1 VQRAILEIISPVV
14 ERSVTIAAIATA
26 QLIHKDFAMEAD
38 ENKVRQSAQTMVKSL
53 AGSLALVTCKEPLRM
68 SMTNY
73 IRVMQQDLPDQA
85 LPEGAILMC
94 VNDNLEIACGMV
106 EKAAEQRSMP
116 EIEANIEDQL
126 AARRRHRANRPNEAY
141 IDPMI
146 NRWAFFIPEP
156 YRQTPGGLNKEQM
169 AIYEEFTR
177 QSRGLVNHI
186 QTGSTDSGRQLPDVL
201 QETFPSVPSFPTPAE
216 TPALPHQVPQQHKQQ
231 PRLPPPSVPVSGHQ
245 HQVNGF
251 MDVSTLQ
258 DRILDLL
265 SELQRVSKEAPEQHV
280 KDLPRESATLDVFNQ
295 LLYLLVSAPPYIEQI
310 ALAIAQR
317 ICVTL
322 YSQTEQALEI
332 EVLVQLLSKLCQI
345 SSSTAKEVI
354 LWMANTDDERALN
367 VPVTVALLN
376 GGLMEIQRVDNIL
389 AKAIQQRKVVAVEF
403 LSNLMKEVLLNE
415 RPIGLRADFA
425 SSLEAMGLWLAEDPT
440 LNVAQEL
447 MRKLKESGVPA
458 YINGEPDERSRSK
471 RQQMEYIFSE
481 WVALCTHSSST
492 DRTFSAFISQLHQK
506 QIMNTQE
513 ESALFFRLCID
524 ASVEMFER
532 EEMDPAGNTSDAY
545 IWIDALAKLIV
556 LLVKYQGE
564 ANGAVKGNKPAYL
577 NSILALIVLVLNHH
591 HVMRGERFNQRV
603 FFRLFSSVLCEYH
616 AIGRQGPDQDH
627 EMMLVFANIFLVLQP
642 LYIPGFVYGWL
653 SLVSHRV
660 FMPGLL
666 KKPDEIVS
674 DPADT
679 LNGTMSINEI

>member
-1 VQRAILEIISPVV
+1 VV

-177 QSRGLVNHI
+177 QSRGPVNHI
-186 QTGSTDSGRQLPDVL
+186 QTASTDSGRQLPDVL
-201 QETFPSVPSFPTPAE
+201 QETFPSVPSFPTLLRRRQFHIRRHNNISSSHVCHRLQCLSVDLSIKSM
-216 TPALPHQVPQQHKQQ
+216 ALWM
-231 PRLPPPSVPVSGHQ
+231 SVPPRPYLGSA
-245 HQVNGF
+245 
-251 MDVSTLQ
+251 L
-258 DRILDLL
+258 
-265 SELQRVSKEAPEQHV
+265 ELQRAAKEAPEQHV
-280 KDLPRESATLDVFNQ
+280 KDLPRDSATLDVLNQ

-376 GGLMEIQRVDNIL
+376 SGLMEIQRVDNIL
-389 AKAIQQRKVVAVEF
+389 AKAIHQRKVVAVEF
-403 LSNLMKEVLLNE
+403 LSNLMNEVLLNE

-440 LNVAQEL
+440 LTVAQ
-447 MRKLKESGVPA
+447 
-458 YINGEPDERSRSK
+458 N
-471 RQQMEYIFSE
+471 
-481 WVALCTHSSST
+481 
-492 DRTFSAFISQLHQK
+492 
-506 QIMNTQE
+506 
-513 ESALFFRLCID
+513 
-524 ASVEMFER
+524 
-532 EEMDPAGNTSDAY
+532 
-545 IWIDALAKLIV
+545 
-556 LLVKYQGE
+556 
-564 ANGAVKGNKPAYL
+564 
-577 NSILALIVLVLNHH
+577 
-591 HVMRGERFNQRV
+591 
-603 FFRLFSSVLCEYH
+603 
-616 AIGRQGPDQDH
+616 
-627 EMMLVFANIFLVLQP
+627 
-642 LYIPGFVYGWL
+642 
-653 SLVSHRV
+653 
-660 FMPGLL
+660 
-666 KKPDEIVS
+666 
-674 DPADT
+674 
-679 LNGTMSINEI
+679 